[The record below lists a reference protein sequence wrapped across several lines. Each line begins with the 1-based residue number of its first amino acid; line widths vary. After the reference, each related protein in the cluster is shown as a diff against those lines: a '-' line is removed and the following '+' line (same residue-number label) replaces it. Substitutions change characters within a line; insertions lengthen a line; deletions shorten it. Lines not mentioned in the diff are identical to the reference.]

1 MTQTSDICWSRHCHI
16 TGMPSVHIMNGNKTD
31 KLMLVLT
38 DMLNKTFLWYICD
51 ILYLII
57 LAIQNIYIMLLAVL
71 EVLSNMPSIYLHVIL
86 R

>member
-1 MTQTSDICWSRHCHI
+1 ML
-16 TGMPSVHIMNGNKTD
+16 TD

-38 DMLNKTFLWYICD
+38 DLLKKMFLWYVCD

-71 EVLSNMPSIYLHVIL
+71 EVLSNMHSNTAMTFMKNYEK
-86 R
+86 